1 MVNMNA
7 EQRRNQL
14 LSCLEQAKEA
24 VSATSLAKQF
34 AVSRQIIVGDVA
46 ILRASG
52 SDIAAT
58 PKGYILQSAQGSSG
72 VTHMIACIHD
82 GTQMEQELNICVDH
96 GCTVV
101 NVVVEHPVYGQL
113 EGMLDL
119 SSRYDVGRFVKTV
132 KEQSAHAL
140 SELTDGIH
148 LHTLKCP
155 DEEAFNRVKEALK
168 EAGLLY
174 R

>member
-1 MVNMNA
+1 MNA
-7 EQRRNQL
+7 EQRRSEIL
-14 LSCLEQAKEA
+14 TCLTQAKEA
-24 VSATSLAKQF
+24 VSATSLAKLF
-34 AVSRQIIVGDVA
+34 SVSRQIIVGDVA
-46 ILRASG
+46 ILRAAG

-58 PKGYILQSAQGSSG
+58 PRGYILQSDRKMSG
-72 VTHMIACIHD
+72 VTHMIACFHD
-82 GTQMEQELNICVDH
+82 GAQMEEELNICVDH

-101 NVVVEHPVYGQL
+101 DVVVEHPVYGQL

-119 SSRYDVGRFVKTV
+119 STRYDVSQFVKKV

-155 DEEAFNRVKEALK
+155 DDEAFERVKEALR

>member
-1 MVNMNA
+1 MNA
-7 EQRRNQL
+7 EQRRKEI
-14 LSCLEQAKEA
+14 LSYLTKAKEA

-34 AVSRQIIVGDVA
+34 SVSRQIIVGDVA
-46 ILRASG
+46 ILRAAG

-58 PKGYILQSAQGSSG
+58 PKGYILQSAREKSG
-72 VTHMIACIHD
+72 VTRMIACIHD
-82 GTQMEQELNICVDH
+82 GSQMEQELNICVDH

-101 NVVVEHPVYGQL
+101 DVVVEHPVYGQL
-113 EGMLDL
+113 EGLLDL
-119 SSRYDVGRFVKTV
+119 STRYDVSRFVKTV

-155 DEEAFNRVKEALK
+155 DEKSFDRVKEALK
-168 EAGLLY
+168 GAGLLY